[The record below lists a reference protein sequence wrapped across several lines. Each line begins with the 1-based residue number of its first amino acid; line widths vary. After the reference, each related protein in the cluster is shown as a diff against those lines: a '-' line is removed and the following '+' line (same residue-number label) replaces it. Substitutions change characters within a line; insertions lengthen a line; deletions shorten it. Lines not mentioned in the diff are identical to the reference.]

1 MLLESN
7 LHAPARQRPANV
19 WQQSGAADLTATFN
33 MNLQIP
39 TPQPELVLRLPYD
52 AGLRV
57 FGRSWAIRA
66 EIWAQL
72 ETGTPPLAEIARSY
86 GVSRQYV
93 GKLAKRVRE
102 CNPRS

>member
-1 MLLESN
+1 MKATILTSPPDFAVSPGN
-7 LHAPARQRPANV
+7 PAENIAVPRP
-19 WQQSGAADLTATFN
+19 S
-33 MNLQIP
+33 
-39 TPQPELVLRLPYD
+39 PELVLRLPYD

-86 GVSRQYV
+86 NVSRQYV